1 VLLAVT
7 LKHTSLSTLT
17 RDWRAC
23 VLLAV
28 NVDVHPV
35 GIILKSNLIKDIR
48 FSIPK
53 GHWKS
58 NRSVY
63 NRLPDHNRC

>member
-1 VLLAVT
+1 
-7 LKHTSLSTLT
+7 
-17 RDWRAC
+17 

-48 FSIPK
+48 FSISK
-53 GHWKS
+53 EYWKS
-58 NRSVY
+58 NRSMY

>member
-1 VLLAVT
+1 M
-7 LKHTSLSTLT
+7 
-17 RDWRAC
+17 
-23 VLLAV
+23 LLAV

-48 FSIPK
+48 FSISK